1 MVLNKTLV
9 RKMAH
14 AALTEDAAHEDITT
28 RDFIAPRVRVEAKVT
43 ARQKGVVCGV
53 PFARE
58 AFRVFD
64 RKARVTVL
72 KKEGSQVRRGD
83 VVMKIKASG
92 RTVLSCERVA
102 LNFLSYLSGIATQ
115 AHEAARRV
123 RAKGIRILDTR
134 KTTPLLRLVEKY
146 AVFIGGGQN
155 HRFDLADQY
164 LVKDNHIYILN
175 RTHTRS
181 LLKKRRPGVPFEVE
195 VETMKE
201 FEAVLALEPDIVMLD
216 NFSPRQVRRALAR
229 LARLC
234 PDRRRRPLIE
244 LSGGIRIGN
253 LSRYAIRGVDF
264 ISLGSLTHSAAA
276 LDFSLELTRCAMA

>member
-1 MVLNKTLV
+1 MVLNKALV
-9 RKMAH
+9 RNVAH

-28 RDFIAPRVRVEAKVT
+28 QDFISPQVRVEAKVT
-43 ARQKGVVCGV
+43 ARQSGVVCGV

-64 RKARVTVL
+64 KKAQVTVL

-83 VVMKIKASG
+83 VVLRIKASG

-102 LNFLSYLSGIATQ
+102 LNFLSYLSGIATLT
-115 AHEAARRV
+115 HEAVRRV
-123 RAKGIRILDTR
+123 RSKGIKILDTR
-134 KTTPLLRLVEKY
+134 KTTPLLRLLEKY
-146 AVFIGGGQN
+146 AVSAGGGRN
-155 HRFDLADQY
+155 HRFDLGDQY
-164 LVKDNHIYILN
+164 LLKDNHIFILR
-175 RTHTRS
+175 RTHTCDA
-181 LLKKRRPGVPFEVE
+181 LKKRRPRVPFEVE
-195 VETMKE
+195 VETLKE

-216 NFSPRQVRRALAR
+216 NFSAAQVRRALAR
-229 LARLC
+229 LVRLC